1 MEHERESAVAALRRG
16 LDLGLTHLD
25 TAEMYGAGAV
35 EELVAEAIEG
45 RRHELYLVSK
55 VLPSNSSF
63 DRTLEACER
72 SLVRLRTDHLDLY
85 LLHWRGRVPLEETF
99 SAFERLREQGKIKA
113 WGVSNFD
120 QNDLKE
126 AVDLVGEGRIACN
139 QVLYHLGERHIEHEI
154 LPWCQEHEVPVVAYS
169 PFGSGFFPPAGDV
182 QVLGQIAE
190 AHGATGRQ
198 VALAFLLRHPDL
210 LAIPKASSAAH
221 VEENAAAGDLQLTI
235 EELAR
240 LDAAFPL
247 GRPKSWLPM
256 I

>member
-1 MEHERESAVAALRRG
+1 MEHERDSAVPALRRG
-16 LDLGLTHLD
+16 LDLGLTHID

-45 RRHELYLVSK
+45 RRHEIYLVSK

-63 DRTLEACER
+63 DLTLAACER
-72 SLVRLRTDHLDLY
+72 SLGRLRTDHLDLY
-85 LLHWRGRVPLEETF
+85 LLHWRGQVPLEETF
-99 SAFERLREQGKIKA
+99 SAFERLCEQGKIKA

-120 QNDLKE
+120 QNDMRE

-139 QVLYHLGERHIEHEI
+139 QVLYHLGERHIEHDL

-169 PFGSGFFPPAGDV
+169 PFGSGFFPPAGDK
-182 QVLGQIAE
+182 QVLRQVAK
-190 AHGATGRQ
+190 ARGATSRQ

-210 LAIPKASSAAH
+210 LSIPKASRKDH
-221 VEENAAAGDLQLTI
+221 VEENAAAGELQLT
-235 EELAR
+235 EEEQAR